1 MKHEKQE
8 GIIHW
13 NRADHEGHLLRN
25 IYSYETAIRRNH
37 LLFGIACQ
45 RISDDHKRKYSNES
59 KIALVNIFMPVGYD
73 RLFCSK
79 NMQVI
84 TNCSHYGQNR
94 FIYVLY
100 SVYGGTR

>member
-13 NRADHEGHLLRN
+13 NRADHDGHLLRSF
-25 IYSYETAIRRNH
+25 YSYETAIRRNH

-59 KIALVNIFMPVGYD
+59 KIALVNIFMSVGYD
-73 RLFCSK
+73 GRFLFKKHASNYQLFTLRSK
-79 NMQVI
+79 
-84 TNCSHYGQNR
+84 
-94 FIYVLY
+94 
-100 SVYGGTR
+100 